1 MIFFQDVGLDR
12 AAHIGQ
18 HPRAQLRRLFSVGV
32 APVIGFKFID
42 RLVNGGVHEH
52 RQNGG
57 RRTIDGHGDAGRWA
71 AQIEAVVQDL
81 HIVKGGNRD
90 ARVTHLAVDVRS

>member
-81 HIVKGGNRD
+81 HVVKGGNRD
-90 ARVTHLAVDVRS
+90 ARVTYLAVDVRS